1 MKKKFRKVAEFWQ
14 KVGGIVSHSAAET
27 ETLFK
32 NLHTEYQ
39 RIRIS
44 QHTSG
49 VETVGEPTLRN
60 SEELYVAYDLFYSV
74 YYPQGGSALLSF
86 VMTETGTQFLKLYV
100 LY

>member
-1 MKKKFRKVAEFWQ
+1 M
-14 KVGGIVSHSAAET
+14 VSHTAAET

-39 RIRIS
+39 RICIT

-49 VETVGEPTLRN
+49 LETVGEPALRN

-74 YYPQGGSALLSF
+74 YYPQGGSAVPSL